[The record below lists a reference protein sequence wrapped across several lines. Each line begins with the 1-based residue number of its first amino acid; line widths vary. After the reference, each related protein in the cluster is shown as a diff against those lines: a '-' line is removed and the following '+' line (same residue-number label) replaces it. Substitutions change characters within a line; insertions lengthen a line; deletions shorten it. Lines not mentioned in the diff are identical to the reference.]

1 MFNPA
6 ASVCDWAAN
15 VDCTSSTS
23 GGDGGDDN
31 TDTTASPDTVAPD
44 TTAPDAPTPATPSVP
59 TEPPTCQTEK
69 LRVCYFTNWAQY
81 RNGDGRHVP
90 SDIPADLCT
99 HIVYSFAKI
108 PQGQNK
114 LEPYEWNDISAL
126 YPSIMS
132 LKNQNPKLKVR
143 DRHIPWTIVD
153 VPVRQGRQNPYQS
166 NSCRWRLDAW

>member
-6 ASVCDWAAN
+6 VNVCDWAAN

-23 GGDGGDDN
+23 GGGSDTGNTPDDTTQAPTQAPDN
-31 TDTTASPDTVAPD
+31 TPAH
-44 TTAPDAPTPATPSVP
+44 ATPSGP

-108 PQGQNK
+108 PEGQNK

-143 DRHIPWTIVD
+143 GLNTFTI
-153 VPVRQGRQNPYQS
+153 
-166 NSCRWRLDAW
+166 AWAS

>member
-6 ASVCDWAAN
+6 VNVCDWAAN
-15 VDCTSSTS
+15 VDCTSTTS
-23 GGDGGDDN
+23 GGGGDDTG
-31 TDTTASPDTVAPD
+31 TDPATPAPSTA
-44 TTAPDAPTPATPSVP
+44 APDATPDAATDAATPATPSVP

-143 DRHIPWTIVD
+143 DRQTSWAMLNVLVHGDPD
-153 VPVRQGRQNPYQS
+153 LVR
-166 NSCRWRLDAW
+166 